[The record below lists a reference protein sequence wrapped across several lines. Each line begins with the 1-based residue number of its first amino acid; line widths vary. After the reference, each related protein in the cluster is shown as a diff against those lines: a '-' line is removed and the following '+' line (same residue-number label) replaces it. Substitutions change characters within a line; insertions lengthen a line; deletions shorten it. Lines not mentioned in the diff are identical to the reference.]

1 MNQIKKLA
9 GQTLIYGLGTIAP
22 KVLNFLL
29 LTPFYTYIFGLSE
42 YGVVTEL
49 YSYVALLMVVLTFGM
64 ETTFFRFASSEP
76 NAEKVYSTSA
86 WSLFTTSALFLLAVY
101 FFLPGISDAIQYQDH
116 PQYIVWLAIILS
128 LDSFISI
135 PFARLR
141 HENKALRFSLV
152 KIANISIN
160 IAFNL
165 LFFVYMPHLDTN
177 GSTSFLLQFYNA
189 DMGVGY
195 AFIANLI
202 ATGCTTLL
210 LIPEILK
217 IKFSFDISLY
227 KRMISYAYPL
237 VIIGIAGMINEVSD
251 KIMLKFL
258 VTPPAY
264 IVDKADY
271 IQGIIGEYGANTK
284 IAVLMTLFI
293 QMFKF
298 AAEPFF
304 FSQEKEKNAKQTYAD
319 VMKYFT
325 VFGLLI
331 FLGVMLY
338 LDIFKYFIN
347 EKFHGGLFVV
357 PIILLGNFFLGI
369 FYNLSVWYK
378 LKNLTQYGAIIAL
391 VGASITIV
399 INLMLVP
406 VYGYIAS
413 AWGHFACYLVMM
425 IVSFYWG
432 KKHFPISY
440 DLRTIG
446 KLFLV
451 AGIIYG
457 SSLFNTFD
465 ALFYKLAVNTLLFML
480 FVVSIFVIDKG
491 KILEIV
497 KK

>member
-9 GQTLIYGLGTIAP
+9 GQTLVYGLGTIAP

-29 LTPFYTYIFGLSE
+29 LTPFYTYIFGLSQ

-76 NAEKVYSTSA
+76 NSEKVYSTSA
-86 WSLFTTSALFLLAVY
+86 ISLFTTSALFIIVVY
-101 FFLPGISDAIQYQDH
+101 FFLPGIASALKYDNH
-116 PQYIVWLAIILS
+116 PEYILWLAIILS
-128 LDSFISI
+128 LDAFISI

-141 HENKALRFSLV
+141 HENKALRFSLLR
-152 KIANISIN
+152 IANIGIN
-160 IAFNL
+160 IGFNL
-165 LFFVYMPHLDTN
+165 LFFVYMPFLEKE
-177 GSTSFLLQFYNA
+177 GSNSFLLQFCNA

-210 LIPEILK
+210 LLPEIFR
-217 IKFSFDISLY
+217 IKFSFDFVLY

-258 VTPPAY
+258 VIPPEH
-264 IVDKADY
+264 IVDQKDY
-271 IQGIIGEYGANTK
+271 IQGVIGEYGANTK

-304 FSQEKEKNAKQTYAD
+304 FSQEKETNAKQTYAD
-319 VMKYFT
+319 VMKYFF

-391 VGASITIV
+391 IGAAITIL
-399 INLMLVP
+399 INVLFVP

-413 AWGHFACYLVMM
+413 AWGHFSCYLVMM
-425 IVSFYWG
+425 IISFYWG

-440 DLRTIG
+440 DLKNIG
-446 KLFLV
+446 KFALV
-451 AGIIYG
+451 AVIIYVI
-457 SSLFNTFD
+457 SLFNTFD
-465 ALFYKLAVNTLLFML
+465 ALIFKLGINTILFIL
-480 FVVSIFVIDKG
+480 FIGSIFVIDKR
-491 KILEIV
+491 KILSIV
-497 KK
+497 K